1 MLYVCKKIE
10 NYKKQTTFRFYRM
23 DDLMNTSEENIE
35 QLTQN
40 YQTLDREELLKEF
53 QTLLDANDF
62 DTLKQRAR
70 LIKNIFDEKSKD
82 IYAKALEQF
91 LSEGGNKED
100 YKNELDQLDVDFRK
114 LYGEYREKRQKFL
127 EKQEQDKID
136 NLEKKK
142 AILEELRVL
151 LQEEGSLKEI
161 YDKFN
166 QIQAKWK
173 EIGAVPRS
181 EANSLWESYHF
192 LIEKFYEKV
201 NINKELLEIGVKKKI
216 ALCERVESL
225 LLEPSINESI
235 KQLQE
240 CHQLWKEIGRVS
252 ADKSDE
258 VWERFKKAS
267 DAVNKRCQE
276 YYDKIREEQN
286 NNLLAKTA
294 LCEKLEELLKT
305 EFSTAKD
312 WTDASVQI
320 TEMFDLWK
328 TIGPV
333 PKESN
338 DTIWERFKKKID
350 KFYEDKK
357 DAFAKMKDKQDE
369 NYQKKVELCLQAE
382 VIAERND
389 WKRATEDL
397 LKLQAEWKEVG
408 YVARKH
414 SDALWLR
421 FRGACDKFFERKSQD
436 YQNRKQSEA
445 ENIAKK
451 EALIQ
456 AVKDFSF
463 TEDKQHNLE
472 VIKDYQRQW
481 SDVGYVSNAERDR
494 LYAEFRKAID
504 AHFDKLQ
511 MDSME
516 SNLNNYKTRLEVVDG
531 KRNLSREKR
540 EFMDKIQ
547 NLQNDLNVWENNLG
561 FLANSKQ
568 ADLLKAEF
576 DKKIEKAK
584 AEIQLL
590 KAKVK
595 LLEETEKTKNE

>member
-1 MLYVCKKIE
+1 MNASENLVEQDEKI
-10 NYKKQTTFRFYRM
+10 QQPI
-23 DDLMNTSEENIE
+23 EENIE
-35 QLTQN
+35 QVTQN
-40 YQTLDREELLKEF
+40 YQTLDREDLLKEF
-53 QTLLDANDF
+53 QNLLNANNF
-62 DTLKQRAR
+62 DVLKQRAR
-70 LIKNIFDEKSKD
+70 LIKDVFEAKSKE
-82 IYAKALEQF
+82 IYAKAFEKFLE
-91 LSEGGNKED
+91 EGGVKED
-100 YKNELDQLDVDFRK
+100 YKSELDKIDIDFRK
-114 LYGEYREKRQKFL
+114 LYGEYRERRQKYL

-142 AILEELRVL
+142 AVLEELRTL
-151 LQEEGSLKEI
+151 LQQEGSLKEI
-161 YDKFN
+161 YDIFN
-166 QIQAKWK
+166 QLQAKWK

-192 LIEKFYEKV
+192 LIEKFYDKV
-201 NINKELLEIGVKKKI
+201 KINRELLEIGMKKKI

-225 LLEPSINESI
+225 LLEPSINDSFR
-235 KQLQE
+235 QLQE

-258 VWERFKKAS
+258 IWERFKKAS

-276 YYDKIREEQN
+276 HYEKIREEQN
-286 NNLLAKTA
+286 NNLLAKKA

-305 EFSTAKD
+305 ELLTVKD
-312 WTDASVQI
+312 WTEATTKVN
-320 TEMFDLWK
+320 ELFDLWK

-333 PKESN
+333 PREEN
-338 DTIWERFKKKID
+338 ENIWNRFKKPID

-357 DAFAKMKDKQDE
+357 EAFVKMKESQDE

-382 VIAERND
+382 VIAERSD

-397 LKLQAEWKEVG
+397 LKLQEEWKTVG
-408 YVARKH
+408 YVAKKQ
-414 SDALWLR
+414 SDKLWVR
-421 FRGACDKFFERKSQD
+421 FRQACDKFFERKAQD
-436 YQNRKQSEA
+436 YQNRKDNES

-463 TEDKQHNLE
+463 TEDKQHNLD
-472 VIKDYQRQW
+472 VIKDFQRQW
-481 SDVGYVSNAERDR
+481 SEVGYVSTDERNR

-511 MDSME
+511 SDSME
-516 SNLNNYKTRLEVVDG
+516 LNLNNYKMRLEAVEG
-531 KRNLSREKR
+531 KVNVSREKKDLL
-540 EFMDKIQ
+540 DKIQ
-547 NLQNDLNVWENNLG
+547 KLQNDLNVWENNLG
-561 FLANSKQ
+561 FLASSKQ

-595 LLEETEKTKNE
+595 LLEESEKAKNE

>member
-1 MLYVCKKIE
+1 MNASE
-10 NYKKQTTFRFYRM
+10 NLVEQDERM
-23 DDLMNTSEENIE
+23 EQPIEENIE
-35 QLTQN
+35 QVTLS
-40 YQTLDREELLKEF
+40 YQGLDREELLKEF
-53 QTLLDANDF
+53 QTLLNANNF
-62 DTLKQRAR
+62 DLLKQRAR
-70 LIKNIFDEKSKD
+70 VIKEIFDAKSKE
-82 IYAKALEQF
+82 IYQIALDKF
-91 LSEGGNKED
+91 LSEGGVKED
-100 YKNELDQLDVDFRK
+100 YKNELDQLDIDFRK
-114 LYGEYREKRQKFL
+114 LYGEYRERRQKHL

-142 AILEELRVL
+142 AILEELRAL
-151 LQEEGSLKEI
+151 LQQEGSLKEI
-161 YDKFN
+161 YDTFN
-166 QIQAKWK
+166 GLQAKWK

-192 LIEKFYEKV
+192 LIEKFYDKV
-201 NINKELLEIGVKKKI
+201 KINKELLEIGMKKKV

-225 LLEPSINESI
+225 LLEPSINDSFR
-235 KQLQE
+235 QLQE

-258 VWERFKKAS
+258 IWERFKKAS
-267 DAVNKRCQE
+267 EAVNKRCQE
-276 YYDKIREEQN
+276 HYEKIREEQN

-294 LCEKLEELLKT
+294 LCEKLEDVLKT
-305 EFSTAKD
+305 ELLSVKD
-312 WTDASVQI
+312 WNEATTKV
-320 TEMFDLWK
+320 TELFDLWK

-333 PKESN
+333 PKEEN
-338 DTIWERFKKKID
+338 ENIWNRFKKPID

-357 DAFAKMKDKQDE
+357 EAFAKMKESQDE

-382 VIAERND
+382 VIAERTD
-389 WKRATEDL
+389 WKHATEDL

-408 YVARKH
+408 YVAKKQ
-414 SDALWLR
+414 SDKLWLR
-421 FRGACDKFFERKSQD
+421 FREACDKFFERKAQD
-436 YQNRKQSEA
+436 YQNRKQSEG

-463 TEDKQHNLE
+463 TEDKQHNLD
-472 VIKDYQRQW
+472 VIKDFQRQW
-481 SDVGYVSNAERDR
+481 SEVGYVSTNERNR

-511 MDSME
+511 VDSME
-516 SNLNNYKTRLEVVDG
+516 SNLNNYKMKLEAVDG
-531 KRNLSREKR
+531 KRNVSREKK
-540 EFMDKIQ
+540 EFLDQIQ
-547 NLQNDLNVWENNLG
+547 KLQNDLNVWENNLG
-561 FLANSKQ
+561 FLASSKQ

-595 LLEETEKTKNE
+595 LLEESEKTKNE

>member
-1 MLYVCKKIE
+1 
-10 NYKKQTTFRFYRM
+10 M
-23 DDLMNTSEENIE
+23 DDLMNASENLVEQDEKMEQPIEENIE
-35 QLTQN
+35 QVMQN
-40 YQTLDREELLKEF
+40 YQTLDREDLLKEF
-53 QTLLDANDF
+53 QNLLNANNF
-62 DTLKQRAR
+62 DVLKQRAR
-70 LIKNIFDEKSKD
+70 VIKDIFDAKSKE
-82 IYAKALEQF
+82 IYAKAFEKFLE
-91 LSEGGNKED
+91 EGGVKED
-100 YKNELDQLDVDFRK
+100 YKSELDQLDIDFRK
-114 LYGEYREKRQKFL
+114 LYGEYRERRQKYL

-142 AILEELRVL
+142 AVLEELRVL
-151 LQEEGSLKEI
+151 LQQEGSLKEI
-161 YDKFN
+161 YDTFN
-166 QIQAKWK
+166 QLQTKWK

-192 LIEKFYEKV
+192 LIEKFYDKV
-201 NINKELLEIGVKKKI
+201 KINRELLEIGMKKKI

-225 LLEPSINESI
+225 LLEPSINDSFR
-235 KQLQE
+235 QLQE

-258 VWERFKKAS
+258 IWERFKKAS

-276 YYDKIREEQN
+276 HYEKIREEQN
-286 NNLLAKTA
+286 NNLLAKKA
-294 LCEKLEELLKT
+294 LCDKLEELLKT
-305 EFSTAKD
+305 ELLTVKD
-312 WTDASVQI
+312 WTEATTKVN
-320 TEMFDLWK
+320 ELFDLWK

-333 PKESN
+333 PKEEN
-338 DTIWERFKKKID
+338 ENIWNKFKKPID

-357 DAFAKMKDKQDE
+357 EAFVKMKESQDE

-382 VIAERND
+382 VIAERSD

-408 YVARKH
+408 YVAKKQ
-414 SDALWLR
+414 SDKLWLR
-421 FRGACDKFFERKSQD
+421 FREACDKFFERKAQD
-436 YQNRKQSEA
+436 YQNRKQSEG

-463 TEDKQHNLE
+463 TEDKQHNLD
-472 VIKDYQRQW
+472 VIKDFQRQW
-481 SDVGYVSNAERDR
+481 SEVGYVSTNERNR

-511 MDSME
+511 VDSME
-516 SNLNNYKTRLEVVDG
+516 SNLNNYKMKLEAVDG
-531 KRNLSREKR
+531 KRNVSREKK
-540 EFMDKIQ
+540 EFLDQIQ
-547 NLQNDLNVWENNLG
+547 KLQNDLNVWENNLG
-561 FLANSKQ
+561 FLTSSKQ

-595 LLEETEKTKNE
+595 LLEESEKTKNE

>member
-1 MLYVCKKIE
+1 
-10 NYKKQTTFRFYRM
+10 M
-23 DDLMNTSEENIE
+23 DDLMNTSENLVEQDEKMEQPIEENIE
-35 QLTQN
+35 QVTLS
-40 YQTLDREELLKEF
+40 YQGLDREELLKEF
-53 QTLLDANDF
+53 QTLLNANNF
-62 DTLKQRAR
+62 DLLKQRAR
-70 LIKNIFDEKSKD
+70 VIKEIFDAKSKE
-82 IYAKALEQF
+82 IYQIALDKF
-91 LSEGGNKED
+91 LSEGGVKED
-100 YKNELDQLDVDFRK
+100 YKNELDQLDIDFRK
-114 LYGEYREKRQKFL
+114 LYGEYRERRQKHL

-142 AILEELRVL
+142 AVLEELRVL
-151 LQEEGSLKEI
+151 LQQEGSLKEI
-161 YDKFN
+161 YDTFN
-166 QIQAKWK
+166 QLQTKWK

-192 LIEKFYEKV
+192 LIEKFYDKV
-201 NINKELLEIGVKKKI
+201 KINRELLEIGMKKKI

-225 LLEPSINESI
+225 LLEPSINDSFR
-235 KQLQE
+235 QLQE

-258 VWERFKKAS
+258 IWERFKKAS

-276 YYDKIREEQN
+276 HYEKIREEQN
-286 NNLLAKTA
+286 NNLLAKKA

-305 EFSTAKD
+305 ELLTVKD
-312 WTDASVQI
+312 WTEATTKVN
-320 TEMFDLWK
+320 ELFDLWK

-333 PKESN
+333 PKEEN
-338 DTIWERFKKKID
+338 ENIWNRFKKPID

-357 DAFAKMKDKQDE
+357 EAFVKMKESQDE

-382 VIAERND
+382 VIAERSD

-408 YVARKH
+408 YVAKKQ
-414 SDALWLR
+414 SDKLWLR
-421 FRGACDKFFERKSQD
+421 FRQACDKFFERKSQD
-436 YQNRKQSEA
+436 YQNRKESEN

-456 AVKDFSF
+456 AVKEFSF

-472 VIKDYQRQW
+472 VIKDFQRQW
-481 SDVGYVSNAERDR
+481 SEVGFVSTDERNR

-511 MDSME
+511 SDSIE
-516 SNLNNYKTRLEVVDG
+516 SNLNNFKMKLDSSDG
-531 KRNLSREKR
+531 KRNVSREKK
-540 EFMDKIQ
+540 EFLDQIQ
-547 NLQNDLNVWENNLG
+547 KLQNDLNVWENNLG
-561 FLANSKQ
+561 FLASSKQ

-595 LLEETEKTKNE
+595 LLEESEKAKNE

>member
-1 MLYVCKKIE
+1 
-10 NYKKQTTFRFYRM
+10 M
-23 DDLMNTSEENIE
+23 DDLMNASENLVEQDEKMEQPIEENIE
-35 QLTQN
+35 QVTQN
-40 YQTLDREELLKEF
+40 YQTLDREDLLKEF
-53 QTLLDANDF
+53 QNLLNANNF
-62 DTLKQRAR
+62 DVLKQRAR
-70 LIKNIFDEKSKD
+70 LIKDVFEAKSKE
-82 IYAKALEQF
+82 IYAKAFEKFLE
-91 LSEGGNKED
+91 EGGVKED
-100 YKNELDQLDVDFRK
+100 YKSELDKIDIDFRK
-114 LYGEYREKRQKFL
+114 LYGEYRERRQKYL

-142 AILEELRVL
+142 AVLEELRTL
-151 LQEEGSLKEI
+151 LQQEGSLKEI
-161 YDKFN
+161 YDIFN
-166 QIQAKWK
+166 QLQAKWK

-192 LIEKFYEKV
+192 LIEKFYDKV
-201 NINKELLEIGVKKKI
+201 KINRELLEIGMKKKI

-225 LLEPSINESI
+225 LLEPSINDSFR
-235 KQLQE
+235 QLQE

-258 VWERFKKAS
+258 IWERFKKAS

-276 YYDKIREEQN
+276 HYEKIREEQN
-286 NNLLAKTA
+286 NNLLAKKA

-305 EFSTAKD
+305 ELLTVKD
-312 WTDASVQI
+312 WTEATTKVN
-320 TEMFDLWK
+320 ELFDLWK

-333 PKESN
+333 PREEN
-338 DTIWERFKKKID
+338 ENIWNRFKKPID

-357 DAFAKMKDKQDE
+357 EAFVKMKESQDE

-382 VIAERND
+382 VIAERSD

-397 LKLQAEWKEVG
+397 LKLQEEWKNVG
-408 YVARKH
+408 YVAKKQ
-414 SDALWLR
+414 SDKLWVR
-421 FRGACDKFFERKSQD
+421 FRQACDKFFERKAQD
-436 YQNRKQSEA
+436 YQNRKDNES

-463 TEDKQHNLE
+463 TEDKQHNLD
-472 VIKDYQRQW
+472 VIKDFQRQW
-481 SDVGYVSNAERDR
+481 SEVGYVSTDERNR

-511 MDSME
+511 SDSME
-516 SNLNNYKTRLEVVDG
+516 LNLNNYKMRLEAVEG
-531 KRNLSREKR
+531 KVNVSREKKDLL
-540 EFMDKIQ
+540 DKIQ
-547 NLQNDLNVWENNLG
+547 KLQNDLNVWENNLG
-561 FLANSKQ
+561 FLASSKQ

-595 LLEETEKTKNE
+595 LLEESEKTKNE

>member
-1 MLYVCKKIE
+1 
-10 NYKKQTTFRFYRM
+10 M
-23 DDLMNTSEENIE
+23 DDLMNTSENLVEQDEKMEQPIEENIE
-35 QLTQN
+35 QVMQN
-40 YQTLDREELLKEF
+40 YQTLDREDLLKEF
-53 QTLLDANDF
+53 QNLLNANSF
-62 DTLKQRAR
+62 DVLKQRAR
-70 LIKNIFDEKSKD
+70 AIKDIFDAKSKE
-82 IYAKALEQF
+82 IYAKAFEKFLE
-91 LSEGGNKED
+91 EGGVKED
-100 YKNELDQLDVDFRK
+100 YKSELDQLDIDFRK
-114 LYGEYREKRQKFL
+114 LYGEYRERRQKYL

-142 AILEELRVL
+142 AVLEELRVL
-151 LQEEGSLKEI
+151 LQQEGSLKEI
-161 YDKFN
+161 YDTFN
-166 QIQAKWK
+166 QLQTKWK
-173 EIGAVPRS
+173 EVGAVPRS

-192 LIEKFYEKV
+192 LIEKFYDKV
-201 NINKELLEIGVKKKI
+201 KINRELLEIGMKKKI

-225 LLEPSINESI
+225 LLEPSINDSFR
-235 KQLQE
+235 QLQE

-258 VWERFKKAS
+258 IWERFKKAS

-276 YYDKIREEQN
+276 HYEKIREEQN
-286 NNLLAKTA
+286 NNLLAKKA

-305 EFSTAKD
+305 ELSTVKD
-312 WTDASVQI
+312 WTEATTKVN
-320 TEMFDLWK
+320 ELFDLWK

-333 PKESN
+333 PKEEN
-338 DTIWERFKKKID
+338 ENIWNRFKKPID

-357 DAFAKMKDKQDE
+357 EAFVKMKESQDE

-408 YVARKH
+408 YVAKKQ
-414 SDALWLR
+414 SDKLWLR
-421 FRGACDKFFERKSQD
+421 FRQACDKFFERKSQD
-436 YQNRKQSEA
+436 YQNRKESEN

-456 AVKDFSF
+456 AVKEFSF

-472 VIKDYQRQW
+472 VIKDFQRQW
-481 SDVGYVSNAERDR
+481 SEVGFVSTDERNR

-511 MDSME
+511 SDSIE
-516 SNLNNYKTRLEVVDG
+516 SNLNNFKMKLDSSDG
-531 KRNLSREKR
+531 KRNVSREKK
-540 EFMDKIQ
+540 EFLDQIQ
-547 NLQNDLNVWENNLG
+547 KLQNDLNVWENNLG
-561 FLANSKQ
+561 FLASSKQ

-595 LLEETEKTKNE
+595 LLEESEKAKNE

>member
-1 MLYVCKKIE
+1 
-10 NYKKQTTFRFYRM
+10 M
-23 DDLMNTSEENIE
+23 DDLMNASENLVEQDEKIQQPIEENIE
-35 QLTQN
+35 QVMQN
-40 YQTLDREELLKEF
+40 YQTLDREDLLKEF
-53 QTLLDANDF
+53 QNLLNANNF
-62 DTLKQRAR
+62 DVLKQRAR
-70 LIKNIFDEKSKD
+70 AIKDIFDAKSKE
-82 IYAKALEQF
+82 IYAKAFEKFLE
-91 LSEGGNKED
+91 EGGVKED
-100 YKNELDQLDVDFRK
+100 YKSELDQLDIDFRK
-114 LYGEYREKRQKFL
+114 LYGEYRERRQKYL

-142 AILEELRVL
+142 AVLEELRVL
-151 LQEEGSLKEI
+151 LQQEGSLKEI
-161 YDKFN
+161 YDTFN
-166 QIQAKWK
+166 QLQTKWK

-192 LIEKFYEKV
+192 LIEKFYDKV
-201 NINKELLEIGVKKKI
+201 KINRELLEIGMKKKI

-225 LLEPSINESI
+225 LLESSINDSFR
-235 KQLQE
+235 QLQE

-258 VWERFKKAS
+258 IWERFKKAS

-276 YYDKIREEQN
+276 YYEKIREEQN
-286 NNLLAKTA
+286 NNLLAKKA
-294 LCEKLEELLKT
+294 LCDKLEELLKT
-305 EFSTAKD
+305 ELLTVKD
-312 WTDASVQI
+312 WTEATTKVN
-320 TEMFDLWK
+320 ELFDLWK

-333 PKESN
+333 PKEEN
-338 DTIWERFKKKID
+338 ENIWNRFKKPID

-357 DAFAKMKDKQDE
+357 EAFAKMKESQDE

-408 YVARKH
+408 YVAKKQ
-414 SDALWLR
+414 SDKLWLR
-421 FRGACDKFFERKSQD
+421 FREACDKFFERKSQD
-436 YQNRKQSEA
+436 YQNRKESES

-456 AVKDFSF
+456 AVKEFSF
-463 TEDKQHNLE
+463 TEDKQHNLD
-472 VIKDYQRQW
+472 VIKDFQRQW
-481 SDVGYVSNAERDR
+481 SEVGYVSTNERNR

-511 MDSME
+511 SDSIE
-516 SNLNNYKTRLEVVDG
+516 SNLNNFKMKLDSSDG
-531 KRNLSREKR
+531 KRNISREKK
-540 EFMDKIQ
+540 EFLDQIQ
-547 NLQNDLNVWENNLG
+547 KLQNDLNVWENNLG
-561 FLANSKQ
+561 FLASSKQ

-584 AEIQLL
+584 SEIQLL

-595 LLEETEKTKNE
+595 LLEETEKNKNE

>member
-1 MLYVCKKIE
+1 MS
-10 NYKKQTTFRFYRM
+10 
-23 DDLMNTSEENIE
+23 DLMNASENLVEQDEKIQQPIE
-35 QLTQN
+35 ETVEQVTPN
-40 YQTLDREELLKEF
+40 YQEFGREELLKEF
-53 QTLLDANDF
+53 QTLLSANDF
-62 DTLKQRAR
+62 ELLKQRANV
-70 LIKNIFDEKSKD
+70 IKKIFDEKSKEV
-82 IYAKALEQF
+82 YAKALEQF
-91 LSEGGNKED
+91 LEEGGNKED
-100 YKNELDQLDVDFRK
+100 YKNELDQLDIDFRK
-114 LYGEYREKRQKFL
+114 LYDEYRERRQKFL
-127 EKQEQDKID
+127 EKQEQDKVD

-142 AILEELRVL
+142 AVLEELREL
-151 LQEEGSLKEI
+151 LQQEGSLKEI
-161 YDKFN
+161 YDTFN
-166 QIQAKWK
+166 QIQTKWK

-181 EANSLWESYHF
+181 DANFLWESYHF
-192 LIEKFYEKV
+192 LIEKFYDKV
-201 NINKELLEIGVKKKI
+201 KINRELLEIGMKKKI

-225 LLEPSINESI
+225 LLEPSINDSFR
-235 KQLQE
+235 QLQE

-258 VWERFKKAS
+258 IWERFKKAS

-276 YYDKIREEQN
+276 HYEKIREEQN

-294 LCEKLEELLKT
+294 LCEKLEELLKA
-305 EFSTAKD
+305 ERVTAKQ
-312 WTDASVQI
+312 WNEVTLGVN
-320 TEMFDLWK
+320 ELFELWK

-333 PKESN
+333 PKEDN
-338 DTIWERFKKKID
+338 EKIWDRFKKTID

-357 DAFAKMKDKQDE
+357 DAFAKMKESQDE

-397 LKLQAEWKEVG
+397 LKLQEEWKNIG
-408 YVARKH
+408 YVAKKQ
-414 SDALWLR
+414 SDKLWLR
-421 FRGACDKFFERKSQD
+421 FREACDKFFERKSQD
-436 YQNRKQSEA
+436 YQNRKQSES

-456 AVKDFSF
+456 AVKEFSF
-463 TEDKQHNLE
+463 TEDKQHNLD
-472 VIKDYQRQW
+472 VIKDFQRQW
-481 SDVGYVSNAERDR
+481 AEVGYVSTSERNR

-516 SNLNNYKTRLEVVDG
+516 SNLNNYKMRLESVDG
-531 KRNLSREKR
+531 KRNISREKK
-540 EFMDKIQ
+540 EFMDQIQ
-547 NLQNDLNVWENNLG
+547 RLQNDLNVWENNLG
-561 FLANSKQ
+561 FLASSKQ

-595 LLEETEKTKNE
+595 LLEESENSKNE

>member
-1 MLYVCKKIE
+1 
-10 NYKKQTTFRFYRM
+10 M
-23 DDLMNTSEENIE
+23 DDLMNASENLVEQDEKMEQPIEENIE
-35 QLTQN
+35 QVTQN
-40 YQTLDREELLKEF
+40 YQTLDREDLLKEF
-53 QTLLDANDF
+53 QNLLNANNF
-62 DTLKQRAR
+62 DVLKQRAR
-70 LIKNIFDEKSKD
+70 LIKDVFEAKSKE
-82 IYAKALEQF
+82 IYAKAFEKFLE
-91 LSEGGNKED
+91 EGGVKED
-100 YKNELDQLDVDFRK
+100 YKSELDKIDIDFRK
-114 LYGEYREKRQKFL
+114 LYGEYRERRQKYL

-142 AILEELRVL
+142 AVLEELRTL
-151 LQEEGSLKEI
+151 LQQEGSLKEI
-161 YDKFN
+161 YDIFN
-166 QIQAKWK
+166 QLQAKWK

-192 LIEKFYEKV
+192 LIEKFYDKV
-201 NINKELLEIGVKKKI
+201 KINRELLEIGMKKKI

-225 LLEPSINESI
+225 LLEPSINDSFR
-235 KQLQE
+235 QLQE

-258 VWERFKKAS
+258 IWERFKKAS

-276 YYDKIREEQN
+276 HYEKIREEQN
-286 NNLLAKTA
+286 NNLLAKKA

-305 EFSTAKD
+305 ELLTVKD
-312 WTDASVQI
+312 WTEATTKVN
-320 TEMFDLWK
+320 ELFDLWK

-333 PKESN
+333 PREEN
-338 DTIWERFKKKID
+338 ENIWNRFKKPID

-357 DAFAKMKDKQDE
+357 EAFVKMKESQDE

-382 VIAERND
+382 VIAERSD

-397 LKLQAEWKEVG
+397 LKLQEEWKNVG
-408 YVARKH
+408 YVSKKQ
-414 SDALWLR
+414 SDKLWVR
-421 FRGACDKFFERKSQD
+421 FRQACDKFFERKAQD
-436 YQNRKQSEA
+436 YQNRKDNES

-463 TEDKQHNLE
+463 TEDKQHNLD
-472 VIKDYQRQW
+472 VIKDFQRQW
-481 SDVGYVSNAERDR
+481 SEVGYVSTDERNR

-511 MDSME
+511 SDSME
-516 SNLNNYKTRLEVVDG
+516 LNLNNYKMRLEAVEG
-531 KRNLSREKR
+531 KVNVSREKKDLL
-540 EFMDKIQ
+540 DKIQ
-547 NLQNDLNVWENNLG
+547 KLQNDLNVWENNLG
-561 FLANSKQ
+561 FLASSKQ

-595 LLEETEKTKNE
+595 LLEESEKTKNE

>member
-1 MLYVCKKIE
+1 
-10 NYKKQTTFRFYRM
+10 M
-23 DDLMNTSEENIE
+23 DDLMNASENLVEQDEKIQQPIEENIE
-35 QLTQN
+35 QVMQN

-53 QTLLDANDF
+53 QNLLNANNF
-62 DTLKQRAR
+62 DVLKQRAR
-70 LIKNIFDEKSKD
+70 AIKDIFDAKSKE
-82 IYAKALEQF
+82 IYAKAFEKFLE
-91 LSEGGNKED
+91 EGGVKED
-100 YKNELDQLDVDFRK
+100 YKSELDQLDIDFRK
-114 LYGEYREKRQKFL
+114 LYGEYRERRQKYL

-142 AILEELRVL
+142 AVLEELRVL
-151 LQEEGSLKEI
+151 LQQEGSLKEI
-161 YDKFN
+161 YDTFN
-166 QIQAKWK
+166 QLQTKWK

-192 LIEKFYEKV
+192 LIEKFYDKV
-201 NINKELLEIGVKKKI
+201 KINRELLEIGMKKKI
-216 ALCERVESL
+216 ALCERVEGL
-225 LLEPSINESI
+225 LLESSINDSFR
-235 KQLQE
+235 QLQE

-258 VWERFKKAS
+258 IWERFKKAS

-276 YYDKIREEQN
+276 HYEKIREEQN
-286 NNLLAKTA
+286 NNLLAKKA
-294 LCEKLEELLKT
+294 LCDKLEELLKT
-305 EFSTAKD
+305 ELLTVKD
-312 WTDASVQI
+312 WTEATTKVN
-320 TEMFDLWK
+320 ELFDLWK

-333 PKESN
+333 PKEEN
-338 DTIWERFKKKID
+338 ENIWNRFKKPID

-357 DAFAKMKDKQDE
+357 EAFAKMKESQDE

-408 YVARKH
+408 YVAKKQ
-414 SDALWLR
+414 SDKLWLR
-421 FRGACDKFFERKSQD
+421 FREACDKFFERKSQD
-436 YQNRKQSEA
+436 YQNRKESEG

-456 AVKDFSF
+456 AVKEFSF
-463 TEDKQHNLE
+463 TEDKQHNLD
-472 VIKDYQRQW
+472 VIKDFQRQW
-481 SDVGYVSNAERDR
+481 SEVGYVSTNERNR

-511 MDSME
+511 SDSIE
-516 SNLNNYKTRLEVVDG
+516 SNLNNFKMKLDSSDG
-531 KRNLSREKR
+531 KRNISREKK
-540 EFMDKIQ
+540 EFLDQIQ
-547 NLQNDLNVWENNLG
+547 KLQNDLNVWENNLG
-561 FLANSKQ
+561 FLASSKQ

-584 AEIQLL
+584 SEIQLL

-595 LLEETEKTKNE
+595 LLEETEKNKNE

>member
-1 MLYVCKKIE
+1 
-10 NYKKQTTFRFYRM
+10 M
-23 DDLMNTSEENIE
+23 DDLMNTSENLVEQDEKMEQPIEENIE
-35 QLTQN
+35 QVMQN
-40 YQTLDREELLKEF
+40 YQTLDREDLLKEF
-53 QTLLDANDF
+53 QNLLNANNF
-62 DTLKQRAR
+62 DVLKQRAR
-70 LIKNIFDEKSKD
+70 AIKDIFDAKSKE
-82 IYAKALEQF
+82 IYAKAFEKFLE
-91 LSEGGNKED
+91 EGGVKED
-100 YKNELDQLDVDFRK
+100 YKSELDQLDIDFRK
-114 LYGEYREKRQKFL
+114 LYGEYRERRQKYL

-142 AILEELRVL
+142 AVLEELRVL
-151 LQEEGSLKEI
+151 LQQEGSLKEI
-161 YDKFN
+161 YDTFN
-166 QIQAKWK
+166 QLQTKWK

-192 LIEKFYEKV
+192 LIEKFYDKV
-201 NINKELLEIGVKKKI
+201 KINRELLEIGMKKKI

-225 LLEPSINESI
+225 LLEPSINDSFR
-235 KQLQE
+235 QLQE

-258 VWERFKKAS
+258 IWERFKKAS

-276 YYDKIREEQN
+276 HYEKIREEQN
-286 NNLLAKTA
+286 NNLLAKKA
-294 LCEKLEELLKT
+294 LCDKLEELLKT
-305 EFSTAKD
+305 ELLTVKD
-312 WTDASVQI
+312 WTEATTKVN
-320 TEMFDLWK
+320 ELFDLWK

-333 PKESN
+333 PKEEN
-338 DTIWERFKKKID
+338 ENIWNRFKKPID

-357 DAFAKMKDKQDE
+357 EAFAKMKESQDE

-382 VIAERND
+382 VIAERSD

-408 YVARKH
+408 YVAKKQ
-414 SDALWLR
+414 SDKLWLR
-421 FRGACDKFFERKSQD
+421 FREACDKFFERKAQD
-436 YQNRKQSEA
+436 YQNRKQSEG

-456 AVKDFSF
+456 AVKEFSF

-472 VIKDYQRQW
+472 VIKDFQRQW
-481 SDVGYVSNAERDR
+481 SEVGFVSTDERNR

-511 MDSME
+511 SDSIE
-516 SNLNNYKTRLEVVDG
+516 SNLNNFKMKLDSSDG
-531 KRNLSREKR
+531 KRNVSREKK
-540 EFMDKIQ
+540 EFLDQIQ
-547 NLQNDLNVWENNLG
+547 KLQNDLNVWENNLG
-561 FLANSKQ
+561 FLASSKQ

-595 LLEETEKTKNE
+595 LLEESEKAKNE

>member
-1 MLYVCKKIE
+1 
-10 NYKKQTTFRFYRM
+10 M
-23 DDLMNTSEENIE
+23 DDLMNTSENLVEQDEKMEQPIEENIE
-35 QLTQN
+35 QVMQN
-40 YQTLDREELLKEF
+40 YQTLDREDLLKEF
-53 QTLLDANDF
+53 QNLLNANNF
-62 DTLKQRAR
+62 DVLKQRAR
-70 LIKNIFDEKSKD
+70 VIKDIFDAKSKE
-82 IYAKALEQF
+82 IYAKAFEKFLE
-91 LSEGGNKED
+91 EGGVKED
-100 YKNELDQLDVDFRK
+100 YKSELDQLDIDFRK
-114 LYGEYREKRQKFL
+114 LYGEYRERRQKYL

-142 AILEELRVL
+142 AVLEELRVL
-151 LQEEGSLKEI
+151 LQQEGSLKEI
-161 YDKFN
+161 YDTFN
-166 QIQAKWK
+166 QLQTKWK

-192 LIEKFYEKV
+192 LIEKFYDKV
-201 NINKELLEIGVKKKI
+201 KINRELLEIGMKKKI

-225 LLEPSINESI
+225 LLEPSINDSFR
-235 KQLQE
+235 QLQE

-258 VWERFKKAS
+258 IWERFKKAS

-276 YYDKIREEQN
+276 HYEKIREEQN
-286 NNLLAKTA
+286 NNLLAKKA

-305 EFSTAKD
+305 ELLTVKD
-312 WTDASVQI
+312 WTEATTKVN
-320 TEMFDLWK
+320 ELFDLWK

-333 PKESN
+333 PKEEN
-338 DTIWERFKKKID
+338 ENIWNRFKKPID

-357 DAFAKMKDKQDE
+357 EAFVKMKESQDE

-382 VIAERND
+382 VIAERSD

-408 YVARKH
+408 YVAKKQ
-414 SDALWLR
+414 SDKLWLR
-421 FRGACDKFFERKSQD
+421 FRQACDKFFERKSQD
-436 YQNRKQSEA
+436 YQNRKESEN

-456 AVKDFSF
+456 AVKEFSF

-472 VIKDYQRQW
+472 VIKDFQRQW
-481 SDVGYVSNAERDR
+481 SEVGFVSTDERNR

-511 MDSME
+511 SDSIE
-516 SNLNNYKTRLEVVDG
+516 SNLNNFKMKLDSSDG
-531 KRNLSREKR
+531 KRNVSREKK
-540 EFMDKIQ
+540 EFLDQIQ
-547 NLQNDLNVWENNLG
+547 KLQNDLNVWENNLG
-561 FLANSKQ
+561 FLASSKQ

-595 LLEETEKTKNE
+595 LLEESEKAKNE

>member
-1 MLYVCKKIE
+1 
-10 NYKKQTTFRFYRM
+10 M
-23 DDLMNTSEENIE
+23 DDLMNASENLVEQDEKIQQPIEENIE
-35 QLTQN
+35 QVTQN
-40 YQTLDREELLKEF
+40 YQTLDREDLLKEF
-53 QTLLDANDF
+53 QNLLNANNF
-62 DTLKQRAR
+62 DVLKQRAR
-70 LIKNIFDEKSKD
+70 LIKDVIEAKSKE
-82 IYAKALEQF
+82 IYAKAFEKFLE
-91 LSEGGNKED
+91 EGGVKED
-100 YKNELDQLDVDFRK
+100 YKSELDKIDIDFRK
-114 LYGEYREKRQKFL
+114 LYGEYRERRQKYL

-142 AILEELRVL
+142 AVLEELRTL
-151 LQEEGSLKEI
+151 LQQEGSLKEI
-161 YDKFN
+161 YDIFN
-166 QIQAKWK
+166 QLQAKWK

-192 LIEKFYEKV
+192 LIEKFYDKV
-201 NINKELLEIGVKKKI
+201 KINRELLEIGMKKKI

-225 LLEPSINESI
+225 LLEPSINDSFR
-235 KQLQE
+235 QLQE

-258 VWERFKKAS
+258 IWERFKKAS

-276 YYDKIREEQN
+276 HYEKIREEQN
-286 NNLLAKTA
+286 NNLLAKKA

-305 EFSTAKD
+305 ELSTVKD
-312 WTDASVQI
+312 WTEATTKVN
-320 TEMFDLWK
+320 ELFDLWK

-333 PKESN
+333 PREEN
-338 DTIWERFKKKID
+338 ENIWNRFKKPID

-357 DAFAKMKDKQDE
+357 EAFVKMKESQDE

-382 VIAERND
+382 VIAERSD

-397 LKLQAEWKEVG
+397 LKLQEEWKNVG
-408 YVARKH
+408 YVSKKQ
-414 SDALWLR
+414 SDKLWVR
-421 FRGACDKFFERKSQD
+421 FRQACDKFFERKAQD
-436 YQNRKQSEA
+436 YQNRKDNES

-463 TEDKQHNLE
+463 TEDKQHNLD
-472 VIKDYQRQW
+472 VIKDFQRQW
-481 SDVGYVSNAERDR
+481 SEIGYVSTDERNR

-516 SNLNNYKTRLEVVDG
+516 SNLNNYKMRLEAVEG
-531 KRNLSREKR
+531 KVNVSREKKDLL
-540 EFMDKIQ
+540 DKIQ
-547 NLQNDLNVWENNLG
+547 KLQNDLNVWENNLG
-561 FLANSKQ
+561 FLASSKQ

-595 LLEETEKTKNE
+595 LLEESEKTKNE

>member
-62 DTLKQRAR
+62 ETLKQRAR

-161 YDKFN
+161 YDRFN

-258 VWERFKKAS
+258 VWERFKKATE
-267 DAVNKRCQE
+267 AVNKRCQE
-276 YYDKIREEQN
+276 HYDKIREEQN

-294 LCEKLEELLKT
+294 LCEKLEELLKAEIVT
-305 EFSTAKD
+305 VKD
-312 WTDASVQI
+312 WTETTLKVN
-320 TEMFDLWK
+320 ELFDLWK

-338 DTIWERFKKKID
+338 EIIWERFKKRID

-357 DAFAKMKDKQDE
+357 EAFAKMKESQDE

-408 YVARKH
+408 YVAKKQ
-414 SDALWLR
+414 SDKLWLR
-421 FRGACDKFFERKSQD
+421 FREACDKFFERKSQD

-481 SDVGYVSNAERDR
+481 SEVGYVSNAERDR

>member
-1 MLYVCKKIE
+1 MNASENLVEQDEKI
-10 NYKKQTTFRFYRM
+10 QQPI
-23 DDLMNTSEENIE
+23 EETVE
-35 QLTQN
+35 QVTPN
-40 YQTLDREELLKEF
+40 YQEFGREELLKEF
-53 QTLLDANDF
+53 QTLLSANDF
-62 DTLKQRAR
+62 ELLKQRANV
-70 LIKNIFDEKSKD
+70 IKKIFDEKSKEV
-82 IYAKALEQF
+82 YAKALEQF
-91 LSEGGNKED
+91 LEEGGNKED
-100 YKNELDQLDVDFRK
+100 YKNELDQLDIDFRK
-114 LYGEYREKRQKFL
+114 LYGEYRERRQKFL
-127 EKQEQDKID
+127 EKQEQDKVD

-142 AILEELRVL
+142 AVLEELREL
-151 LQEEGSLKEI
+151 LQQEGSLKEI
-161 YDKFN
+161 YDTFN
-166 QIQAKWK
+166 QIQTKWK

-181 EANSLWESYHF
+181 DANFLWESYHF
-192 LIEKFYEKV
+192 LIEKFYDKV
-201 NINKELLEIGVKKKI
+201 KINRELLEIGMKKKI

-225 LLEPSINESI
+225 LLEPSINDSFR
-235 KQLQE
+235 QLQE

-258 VWERFKKAS
+258 IWERFKKAS

-276 YYDKIREEQN
+276 HYEKIREEQN

-294 LCEKLEELLKT
+294 LCEKLEELLKA
-305 EFSTAKD
+305 ERVTAKQ
-312 WTDASVQI
+312 WNEVTLGVN
-320 TEMFDLWK
+320 ELFELWK

-333 PKESN
+333 PKEDN
-338 DTIWERFKKKID
+338 EKIWDRFKKTID

-357 DAFAKMKDKQDE
+357 DAFAKMKESQDE

-397 LKLQAEWKEVG
+397 LKLQEEWKNIG
-408 YVARKH
+408 YVAKKQ
-414 SDALWLR
+414 SDKLWLR
-421 FRGACDKFFERKSQD
+421 FREACDKFFERKSQD
-436 YQNRKQSEA
+436 YQNRKQSES

-456 AVKDFSF
+456 AVKEFSF
-463 TEDKQHNLE
+463 TEDKQHNLD
-472 VIKDYQRQW
+472 VIKDFQRQW
-481 SDVGYVSNAERDR
+481 AEVGYVSTSERNR

-516 SNLNNYKTRLEVVDG
+516 SNLNNYKMRLESVDG
-531 KRNLSREKR
+531 KRNISREKK
-540 EFMDKIQ
+540 EFMDQIQ
-547 NLQNDLNVWENNLG
+547 RLQNDLNVWENNLG
-561 FLANSKQ
+561 FLASSKQ

-595 LLEETEKTKNE
+595 LLEESENSKNE

>member
-1 MLYVCKKIE
+1 MNASENLVEQDEKI
-10 NYKKQTTFRFYRM
+10 QQPI
-23 DDLMNTSEENIE
+23 EENIE
-35 QLTQN
+35 QVTQN
-40 YQTLDREELLKEF
+40 YQTLDREDLLKEF
-53 QTLLDANDF
+53 QNLLNANNF
-62 DTLKQRAR
+62 DVLKQRAR
-70 LIKNIFDEKSKD
+70 LIKDVFEAKSKE
-82 IYAKALEQF
+82 IYAKAFEKFLE
-91 LSEGGNKED
+91 EGGVKED
-100 YKNELDQLDVDFRK
+100 YKSELDKIDIDFRK
-114 LYGEYREKRQKFL
+114 LYGEYRERRQKYL

-142 AILEELRVL
+142 AVLEELRTL
-151 LQEEGSLKEI
+151 LQQEGSLKEI
-161 YDKFN
+161 YDIFN
-166 QIQAKWK
+166 QLQAKWK

-192 LIEKFYEKV
+192 LIEKFYDKV
-201 NINKELLEIGVKKKI
+201 KINRELLEIGMKKKI

-225 LLEPSINESI
+225 LLEPSINDSFR
-235 KQLQE
+235 QLQE

-258 VWERFKKAS
+258 IWERFKKAS

-276 YYDKIREEQN
+276 HYEKIREEQN
-286 NNLLAKTA
+286 NNLLAKKA

-305 EFSTAKD
+305 ELLTVKD
-312 WTDASVQI
+312 WTEATTKVN
-320 TEMFDLWK
+320 ELFDLWK

-333 PKESN
+333 PREEN
-338 DTIWERFKKKID
+338 ENIWNRFKKPID

-357 DAFAKMKDKQDE
+357 EAFVKMKESQDE

-382 VIAERND
+382 VIAERSD

-397 LKLQAEWKEVG
+397 LKLQEEWKNVG
-408 YVARKH
+408 YVSKKQ
-414 SDALWLR
+414 SDKLWVR
-421 FRGACDKFFERKSQD
+421 FRQACDKFFERKAQD
-436 YQNRKQSEA
+436 YQNRKDNES

-463 TEDKQHNLE
+463 TEDKQHNLD
-472 VIKDYQRQW
+472 VIKDFQRQW
-481 SDVGYVSNAERDR
+481 SEVGYVSTDERNR

-516 SNLNNYKTRLEVVDG
+516 LNLNNYKMRLEAVEG
-531 KRNLSREKR
+531 KVNVSREKKDLL
-540 EFMDKIQ
+540 DKIQ
-547 NLQNDLNVWENNLG
+547 KLQNDLNVWENNLG
-561 FLANSKQ
+561 FLASSKQ

-595 LLEETEKTKNE
+595 LLEESEKAKNE

>member
-1 MLYVCKKIE
+1 
-10 NYKKQTTFRFYRM
+10 M
-23 DDLMNTSEENIE
+23 DDLMNASENLVEQDEKIQQPIEENIE
-35 QLTQN
+35 QVTQN
-40 YQTLDREELLKEF
+40 YQTLDREDLLKEF
-53 QTLLDANDF
+53 QNLLNANNF
-62 DTLKQRAR
+62 DVLKQRAR
-70 LIKNIFDEKSKD
+70 LIKDVFESKSKE
-82 IYAKALEQF
+82 IYAKAFEKFLE
-91 LSEGGNKED
+91 EGGVKED
-100 YKNELDQLDVDFRK
+100 YKSELDKIDIDFRK
-114 LYGEYREKRQKFL
+114 LYGEYRERRQKYL

-142 AILEELRVL
+142 AVLEELRTL
-151 LQEEGSLKEI
+151 LQQEGSLKEI
-161 YDKFN
+161 YDIFN
-166 QIQAKWK
+166 QLQAKWK

-192 LIEKFYEKV
+192 LIEKFYDKV
-201 NINKELLEIGVKKKI
+201 KINRELLEIGMKKKI

-225 LLEPSINESI
+225 LLEPSINDSFR
-235 KQLQE
+235 QLQE

-258 VWERFKKAS
+258 IWERFKKAS

-276 YYDKIREEQN
+276 HYEKIREEQN
-286 NNLLAKTA
+286 NNLLAKKA

-305 EFSTAKD
+305 ELSTVKD
-312 WTDASVQI
+312 WTETTTKVN
-320 TEMFDLWK
+320 ELFDLWK

-333 PKESN
+333 PREEN
-338 DTIWERFKKKID
+338 ENIWNRFKKPID

-357 DAFAKMKDKQDE
+357 EAFVKMKESQDE

-382 VIAERND
+382 VIAERSD

-397 LKLQAEWKEVG
+397 LKLQEEWKNVG
-408 YVARKH
+408 YVAKKQ
-414 SDALWLR
+414 SDKLWVR
-421 FRGACDKFFERKSQD
+421 FRQACDKFFERKAQD
-436 YQNRKQSEA
+436 YQNRKDNES

-463 TEDKQHNLE
+463 TEDKQHNLD
-472 VIKDYQRQW
+472 VIKDFQRQW
-481 SDVGYVSNAERDR
+481 SEVGYVSTDERNR

-511 MDSME
+511 SDSME
-516 SNLNNYKTRLEVVDG
+516 SNLNNYKMRLEAVEG
-531 KRNLSREKR
+531 KVNVSREKKDLL
-540 EFMDKIQ
+540 DKIQ
-547 NLQNDLNVWENNLG
+547 KLQNDLNVWENNLG
-561 FLANSKQ
+561 FLASSKQ

-595 LLEETEKTKNE
+595 LLEESEKTKNE

>member
-1 MLYVCKKIE
+1 
-10 NYKKQTTFRFYRM
+10 M
-23 DDLMNTSEENIE
+23 DDLMNASENLVEQDEKMEQPIEENIE
-35 QLTQN
+35 QVTQN

-53 QTLLDANDF
+53 QNLLNANNF
-62 DTLKQRAR
+62 DVLKQRAR
-70 LIKNIFDEKSKD
+70 LIKDVFEAKSKE
-82 IYAKALEQF
+82 IYAKAFEKFLE
-91 LSEGGNKED
+91 EGGVKED
-100 YKNELDQLDVDFRK
+100 YKSELDKIDIDFRK
-114 LYGEYREKRQKFL
+114 LYGEYRERRQKYL

-142 AILEELRVL
+142 AVLEELRTL
-151 LQEEGSLKEI
+151 LQQEGSLKEI
-161 YDKFN
+161 YDIFN
-166 QIQAKWK
+166 QLQAKWK

-192 LIEKFYEKV
+192 LIEKFYDKV
-201 NINKELLEIGVKKKI
+201 KINRELLEIGMKKKI

-225 LLEPSINESI
+225 LLEPSINDSFR
-235 KQLQE
+235 QLQE

-258 VWERFKKAS
+258 IWERFKKAS

-276 YYDKIREEQN
+276 HYEKIREEQN
-286 NNLLAKTA
+286 NNLLAKKA

-305 EFSTAKD
+305 ELSTVKD
-312 WTDASVQI
+312 WTEATTKVN
-320 TEMFDLWK
+320 ELFDLWK

-333 PKESN
+333 PREEN
-338 DTIWERFKKKID
+338 ENIWNRFKKPID

-357 DAFAKMKDKQDE
+357 EAFVKMKESQDE

-382 VIAERND
+382 VIAERSD

-397 LKLQAEWKEVG
+397 LKLQEEWKNVG
-408 YVARKH
+408 YVSKKQ
-414 SDALWLR
+414 SDKLWVR
-421 FRGACDKFFERKSQD
+421 FRQACDKFFERKAQD
-436 YQNRKQSEA
+436 YQNRKDNES

-463 TEDKQHNLE
+463 TEDKQHNLD
-472 VIKDYQRQW
+472 VIKDFQRQW
-481 SDVGYVSNAERDR
+481 SEVGYVSTDERNR

-511 MDSME
+511 SDSME
-516 SNLNNYKTRLEVVDG
+516 LNLNNYKMRLEAVEG
-531 KRNLSREKR
+531 KVNVSREKKDLL
-540 EFMDKIQ
+540 DKIQ
-547 NLQNDLNVWENNLG
+547 KLQNDLNVWENNLG
-561 FLANSKQ
+561 FLASSKQ

-595 LLEETEKTKNE
+595 LLEESEKTKNE

>member
-1 MLYVCKKIE
+1 
-10 NYKKQTTFRFYRM
+10 M
-23 DDLMNTSEENIE
+23 DDLMNASENLVEQDEKIQQPIEENIE
-35 QLTQN
+35 QVTQN
-40 YQTLDREELLKEF
+40 YQTLDREDLLKEF
-53 QTLLDANDF
+53 QNLLNANNF
-62 DTLKQRAR
+62 DVLKQRAR
-70 LIKNIFDEKSKD
+70 LIKDVFEAKSKE
-82 IYAKALEQF
+82 IYAKAFEKFLE
-91 LSEGGNKED
+91 EGGVKED
-100 YKNELDQLDVDFRK
+100 YKSELDKIDIDFRK
-114 LYGEYREKRQKFL
+114 LYGEYRERRQKYL

-142 AILEELRVL
+142 AVLEELRTL
-151 LQEEGSLKEI
+151 LQQEGSLKEI
-161 YDKFN
+161 YDIFN
-166 QIQAKWK
+166 QLQAKWK

-192 LIEKFYEKV
+192 LIEKFYDKV
-201 NINKELLEIGVKKKI
+201 KINRELLEIGMKKKI

-225 LLEPSINESI
+225 LLEPSINDSFR
-235 KQLQE
+235 QLQE

-258 VWERFKKAS
+258 IWERFKKAS

-276 YYDKIREEQN
+276 HYEKIREEQN
-286 NNLLAKTA
+286 NNLLAKKA

-305 EFSTAKD
+305 ELLTVKD
-312 WTDASVQI
+312 WTEATTKVN
-320 TEMFDLWK
+320 ELFDLWK

-333 PKESN
+333 PREEN
-338 DTIWERFKKKID
+338 ENIWNRFKKPID

-357 DAFAKMKDKQDE
+357 EAFVKMKESQDE

-382 VIAERND
+382 VIAERSD

-397 LKLQAEWKEVG
+397 LKLQEEWKTVG
-408 YVARKH
+408 YVAKKQ
-414 SDALWLR
+414 SDKLWVR
-421 FRGACDKFFERKSQD
+421 FRQACDKFFERKAQD
-436 YQNRKQSEA
+436 YQNRKDNES

-463 TEDKQHNLE
+463 TEDKQHNLD
-472 VIKDYQRQW
+472 VIKDFQRQW
-481 SDVGYVSNAERDR
+481 SEVGYVSTDERNR

-511 MDSME
+511 SDSME
-516 SNLNNYKTRLEVVDG
+516 LNLNNYKMRLEAVEG
-531 KRNLSREKR
+531 KVNVSREKKDLL
-540 EFMDKIQ
+540 DKIQ
-547 NLQNDLNVWENNLG
+547 KLQNDLNVWENNLG
-561 FLANSKQ
+561 FLASSKQ

-595 LLEETEKTKNE
+595 LLEESEKTKNE

>member
-62 DTLKQRAR
+62 ETLKQRAR

-127 EKQEQDKID
+127 EKQEQYKID

-161 YDKFN
+161 YDRFN

-258 VWERFKKAS
+258 VWERFKKATE
-267 DAVNKRCQE
+267 AVNKRCQE
-276 YYDKIREEQN
+276 HYDKIREEQN

-294 LCEKLEELLKT
+294 LCEKLEELLKAEIVT
-305 EFSTAKD
+305 VKD
-312 WTDASVQI
+312 WTETTLKVN
-320 TEMFDLWK
+320 ELFDLWK

-338 DTIWERFKKKID
+338 EIIWERFKKRID

-357 DAFAKMKDKQDE
+357 EAFAKMKESQDE

-408 YVARKH
+408 YVAKKQ
-414 SDALWLR
+414 SDKLWLR
-421 FRGACDKFFERKSQD
+421 FREACDKFFERKSQD
-436 YQNRKQSEA
+436 YQNRKQSET

-456 AVKDFSF
+456 AVKDFTF

-481 SDVGYVSNAERDR
+481 SEVGYVSTAERDR

-595 LLEETEKTKNE
+595 LLEEVEKTKNE

>member
-1 MLYVCKKIE
+1 
-10 NYKKQTTFRFYRM
+10 
-23 DDLMNTSEENIE
+23 MNTSENLVEQDEKMEQPIEENIE
-35 QLTQN
+35 QVMQN
-40 YQTLDREELLKEF
+40 YQTLDREDLLKEF
-53 QTLLDANDF
+53 QNLLNANNF
-62 DTLKQRAR
+62 DVLKQRAR
-70 LIKNIFDEKSKD
+70 VIKDIFDAKSKE
-82 IYAKALEQF
+82 IYAKAFEKFLE
-91 LSEGGNKED
+91 EGGVKED
-100 YKNELDQLDVDFRK
+100 YKSELDQLDIDFRK
-114 LYGEYREKRQKFL
+114 LYGEYRERRQKYL

-142 AILEELRVL
+142 AVLEELRVL
-151 LQEEGSLKEI
+151 LQQEGSLKEI
-161 YDKFN
+161 YDTFN
-166 QIQAKWK
+166 QLQTKWK

-192 LIEKFYEKV
+192 LIEKFYDKV
-201 NINKELLEIGVKKKI
+201 KINRELLEIGMKKKI

-225 LLEPSINESI
+225 LLEPSINDSFR
-235 KQLQE
+235 QLQE

-258 VWERFKKAS
+258 IWERFKKAS

-276 YYDKIREEQN
+276 HYEKIREEQN
-286 NNLLAKTA
+286 NNLLAKKA

-305 EFSTAKD
+305 ELSTVKD
-312 WTDASVQI
+312 WTEATTKVN
-320 TEMFDLWK
+320 ELFDLWK

-333 PKESN
+333 PKEEN
-338 DTIWERFKKKID
+338 ENIWNRFKKPID

-357 DAFAKMKDKQDE
+357 EAFVKMKESQDE

-408 YVARKH
+408 YVAKKQ
-414 SDALWLR
+414 SDKLWLR
-421 FRGACDKFFERKSQD
+421 FRQACDKFFERKSQD
-436 YQNRKQSEA
+436 YQNRKESEN

-456 AVKDFSF
+456 AVKEFSF

-472 VIKDYQRQW
+472 VIKDFQRQW
-481 SDVGYVSNAERDR
+481 SEVGFVSTDERNR

-511 MDSME
+511 SDSIE
-516 SNLNNYKTRLEVVDG
+516 SNLNNFKMKLDSSDG
-531 KRNLSREKR
+531 KRNVSREKK
-540 EFMDKIQ
+540 EFLDQIQ
-547 NLQNDLNVWENNLG
+547 KLQNDLNVWENNLG
-561 FLANSKQ
+561 FLASSKQ

-595 LLEETEKTKNE
+595 LLEESEKAKNE

>member
-1 MLYVCKKIE
+1 MS
-10 NYKKQTTFRFYRM
+10 
-23 DDLMNTSEENIE
+23 DLMNASENLVEQDERMEQPIEENIE
-35 QLTQN
+35 QVTLS
-40 YQTLDREELLKEF
+40 YQGLDREELLKEF
-53 QTLLDANDF
+53 QTLLNANNF
-62 DTLKQRAR
+62 DLLKQRAR
-70 LIKNIFDEKSKD
+70 AIKDIFDAKSKE
-82 IYAKALEQF
+82 IYAKAFEKFLE
-91 LSEGGNKED
+91 EGGVKED
-100 YKNELDQLDVDFRK
+100 YKSELDQLDIDFRK
-114 LYGEYREKRQKFL
+114 LYGEYRERRQKYL

-142 AILEELRVL
+142 AVLEELRVL
-151 LQEEGSLKEI
+151 LQQEGSLKEI
-161 YDKFN
+161 YDTFN
-166 QIQAKWK
+166 QLQTKWK
-173 EIGAVPRS
+173 EVGAVPRS

-192 LIEKFYEKV
+192 LIEKFYDKV
-201 NINKELLEIGVKKKI
+201 KINRELLEIGMKKKI

-225 LLEPSINESI
+225 LLEPSINDSFR
-235 KQLQE
+235 QLQE

-258 VWERFKKAS
+258 IWERFKKAS

-276 YYDKIREEQN
+276 HYEKIREEQN
-286 NNLLAKTA
+286 NNLLAKKA

-305 EFSTAKD
+305 ELSTVKD
-312 WTDASVQI
+312 WTEATTKVN
-320 TEMFDLWK
+320 ELFDLWK

-333 PKESN
+333 PKEEN
-338 DTIWERFKKKID
+338 ENIWNRFKKPID

-357 DAFAKMKDKQDE
+357 EAFVKMKESQDE

-408 YVARKH
+408 YVAKKQ
-414 SDALWLR
+414 SDKLWLR
-421 FRGACDKFFERKSQD
+421 FRQACDKFFERKSQD
-436 YQNRKQSEA
+436 YQNRKESEN

-456 AVKDFSF
+456 AVKEFSF

-472 VIKDYQRQW
+472 VIKDFQRQW
-481 SDVGYVSNAERDR
+481 SEVGFVSTDERNR

-511 MDSME
+511 SDSIE
-516 SNLNNYKTRLEVVDG
+516 SNLNNFKMKLDSSDG
-531 KRNLSREKR
+531 KRNVSREKK
-540 EFMDKIQ
+540 EFLDQIQ
-547 NLQNDLNVWENNLG
+547 KLQNDLNVWENNLG
-561 FLANSKQ
+561 FLASSKQ

-595 LLEETEKTKNE
+595 LLEESEKTKNE

>member
-1 MLYVCKKIE
+1 
-10 NYKKQTTFRFYRM
+10 M
-23 DDLMNTSEENIE
+23 DDLMNTSENLVEQDEKMEQPIEENIE
-35 QLTQN
+35 QVMQN
-40 YQTLDREELLKEF
+40 YQTFDREDLLKEF
-53 QTLLDANDF
+53 QNLLNANNF
-62 DTLKQRAR
+62 DVLKQRAR
-70 LIKNIFDEKSKD
+70 AIKDIFDAKSKE
-82 IYAKALEQF
+82 IYAKAFEKFLE
-91 LSEGGNKED
+91 EGGVKED
-100 YKNELDQLDVDFRK
+100 YKSELDQLDIDFRK
-114 LYGEYREKRQKFL
+114 LYGEYRERRQKHL

-142 AILEELRVL
+142 AVLEELRVL
-151 LQEEGSLKEI
+151 LQQEGSLKEI
-161 YDKFN
+161 YDTFN
-166 QIQAKWK
+166 QLQTKWK

-192 LIEKFYEKV
+192 LIEKFYDKV
-201 NINKELLEIGVKKKI
+201 KINRELLEIGMKKKI

-225 LLEPSINESI
+225 LLEPSINDSFR
-235 KQLQE
+235 QLQE

-258 VWERFKKAS
+258 IWERFKKAS

-276 YYDKIREEQN
+276 HYEKIREEQN
-286 NNLLAKTA
+286 NNLLAKKA

-305 EFSTAKD
+305 ELSTVKD
-312 WTDASVQI
+312 WTEATTKVN
-320 TEMFDLWK
+320 ELFDLWK

-333 PKESN
+333 PKEEN
-338 DTIWERFKKKID
+338 ENIWNRFKKPID

-357 DAFAKMKDKQDE
+357 EAFVKMKESQDE

-382 VIAERND
+382 VIAERSD

-408 YVARKH
+408 YVAKKQ
-414 SDALWLR
+414 SDKLWLR
-421 FRGACDKFFERKSQD
+421 FRQACDKFFERKSQD
-436 YQNRKQSEA
+436 YQSRKESEN

-456 AVKDFSF
+456 AVKEFSF

-472 VIKDYQRQW
+472 VIKDFQRQW
-481 SDVGYVSNAERDR
+481 SEVGFVSTDERNR

-511 MDSME
+511 SDSIE
-516 SNLNNYKTRLEVVDG
+516 SNLNNFKMKLDFSDG
-531 KRNLSREKR
+531 KRNVSREKK
-540 EFMDKIQ
+540 EFLDQIQ
-547 NLQNDLNVWENNLG
+547 KLQNDLNVWENNLG
-561 FLANSKQ
+561 FLASSKQ

-595 LLEETEKTKNE
+595 LLEESEKAKNE

>member
-1 MLYVCKKIE
+1 
-10 NYKKQTTFRFYRM
+10 M
-23 DDLMNTSEENIE
+23 DDLMNTSENLVEQDEKIQQPIEENIE
-35 QLTQN
+35 QVMQN
-40 YQTLDREELLKEF
+40 YQTLDREDLLKEF
-53 QTLLDANDF
+53 QNLLNANDF
-62 DTLKQRAR
+62 DVLKQRAR
-70 LIKNIFDEKSKD
+70 TIKDVFDAKSKE
-82 IYAKALEQF
+82 IYAKAFEKFLE
-91 LSEGGNKED
+91 EGGVKED
-100 YKNELDQLDVDFRK
+100 YKSELDQLDIDFRK
-114 LYGEYREKRQKFL
+114 LYGEYRERRQKYL

-142 AILEELRVL
+142 AVLEELRVL
-151 LQEEGSLKEI
+151 LQQEGSLKEI
-161 YDKFN
+161 YDTFN
-166 QIQAKWK
+166 QLQAKWK

-192 LIEKFYEKV
+192 LIEKFYDKV
-201 NINKELLEIGVKKKI
+201 KINRELLEIGMKKKI
-216 ALCERVESL
+216 ALCERVEGL
-225 LLEPSINESI
+225 LLESSINDSFR
-235 KQLQE
+235 QLQE

-258 VWERFKKAS
+258 IWERFKKAS

-276 YYDKIREEQN
+276 HYEKIREEQN
-286 NNLLAKTA
+286 NNLLAKKA

-305 EFSTAKD
+305 ELSTVKD
-312 WTDASVQI
+312 WTEATTKVN
-320 TEMFDLWK
+320 ELFDLWK

-333 PKESN
+333 PKEEN
-338 DTIWERFKKKID
+338 ENIWNRFKKPID

-357 DAFAKMKDKQDE
+357 EAFVKMKESQDE

-382 VIAERND
+382 VIAERSD

-408 YVARKH
+408 YVAKKQ
-414 SDALWLR
+414 SDKLWLR
-421 FRGACDKFFERKSQD
+421 FREACDKFFERKSQD
-436 YQNRKQSEA
+436 YQNRKESEG

-456 AVKDFSF
+456 AVKEFSF
-463 TEDKQHNLE
+463 TEDKQHNLD
-472 VIKDYQRQW
+472 VIKDFQRQW
-481 SDVGYVSNAERDR
+481 SEVGYVSTNERNR

-511 MDSME
+511 SDSIE
-516 SNLNNYKTRLEVVDG
+516 SNLNNFKMKLDSSDG
-531 KRNLSREKR
+531 KRNVSREKK
-540 EFMDKIQ
+540 EFLDQIQ
-547 NLQNDLNVWENNLG
+547 KLQNDLNVWENNLG
-561 FLANSKQ
+561 FLASSKQ

-595 LLEETEKTKNE
+595 LLEESEKTKNE

>member
-1 MLYVCKKIE
+1 
-10 NYKKQTTFRFYRM
+10 M
-23 DDLMNTSEENIE
+23 DDLMNTSENLVEQDEKMEQPIEENIE
-35 QLTQN
+35 QVMQN
-40 YQTLDREELLKEF
+40 YQTLDREDLLKEF
-53 QTLLDANDF
+53 QNLLNANNF
-62 DTLKQRAR
+62 DVLKQRAR
-70 LIKNIFDEKSKD
+70 VIKDIFDAKSKE
-82 IYAKALEQF
+82 IYAKAFEKFLE
-91 LSEGGNKED
+91 EGGVKED
-100 YKNELDQLDVDFRK
+100 YKSELDQLDIDFRK
-114 LYGEYREKRQKFL
+114 LYGEYRERRQKYL

-142 AILEELRVL
+142 AVLEELRVL
-151 LQEEGSLKEI
+151 LQQEGSLKEI
-161 YDKFN
+161 YDTFN
-166 QIQAKWK
+166 QLQTKWK

-192 LIEKFYEKV
+192 LIEKFYDKV
-201 NINKELLEIGVKKKI
+201 KINRELLEIGMKKKV

-225 LLEPSINESI
+225 LLEPSINDSFR
-235 KQLQE
+235 QLQE

-258 VWERFKKAS
+258 IWERFKKAS

-276 YYDKIREEQN
+276 HYEKIREEQN
-286 NNLLAKTA
+286 NNLLAKKA

-305 EFSTAKD
+305 ELLTVKD
-312 WTDASVQI
+312 WTEATTKVN
-320 TEMFDLWK
+320 ELFDLWK

-333 PKESN
+333 PKEEN
-338 DTIWERFKKKID
+338 ENIWNRFKKPID

-357 DAFAKMKDKQDE
+357 EAFAKMKESQDE

-382 VIAERND
+382 VIAERSD

-408 YVARKH
+408 YVAKKQ
-414 SDALWLR
+414 SDKLWLR
-421 FRGACDKFFERKSQD
+421 FREACDKFFERKSQD
-436 YQNRKQSEA
+436 YQNRKESEN

-456 AVKDFSF
+456 AVKEFSF
-463 TEDKQHNLE
+463 TEDKQHNLD
-472 VIKDYQRQW
+472 VIKDFQRQW
-481 SDVGYVSNAERDR
+481 SEVGFVSTDERNR

-511 MDSME
+511 SDSIE
-516 SNLNNYKTRLEVVDG
+516 SNLNNFKMKLDSSDG
-531 KRNLSREKR
+531 KRNVSREKK
-540 EFMDKIQ
+540 EFLDQIQ
-547 NLQNDLNVWENNLG
+547 KLQNDLNVWENNLG
-561 FLANSKQ
+561 FLASSKQ

-595 LLEETEKTKNE
+595 LLEESEKAKNE